1 MSGDDDM
8 MMMWNPSLWRNRRH
22 DLTRRALHDLTLWL
36 REQLERGREGACQPR
51 RGEDPPQPGA
61 HPDPLSLFR
70 DPSSLAR
77 AKSRLVLAVTA
88 AVVCGASCTV
98 GCGLRCDMTCSRNK
112 LSSFCFCGSLV
123 VGLGHGR
130 YVCGHHDGADRRAAR
145 ERALVHG
152 DCERVGDRGGGLAVP
167 LHARQG
173 RRLHGRQLLPHG
185 TPRLPQV
192 GAPLRLHARAA
203 GLLRPRQG
211 RRSQVGPDREL
222 QVQPG
227 AHGRGGVLQAAAVGG
242 HLDHRRE
249 HRPGRLVLHLPLNA
263 LALVSIRAR
272 EGSWTFRGAGSKG
285 FGALLRAM

>member
-1 MSGDDDM
+1 MLGAVGSIAAGSGHMSGDDDM

-123 VGLGHGR
+123 VGLGLTS
-130 YVCGHHDGADRRAAR
+130 VS
-145 ERALVHG
+145 VW
-152 DCERVGDRGGGLAVP
+152 
-167 LHARQG
+167 
-173 RRLHGRQLLPHG
+173 
-185 TPRLPQV
+185 
-192 GAPLRLHARAA
+192 
-203 GLLRPRQG
+203 
-211 RRSQVGPDREL
+211 RRS
-222 QVQPG
+222 
-227 AHGRGGVLQAAAVGG
+227 
-242 HLDHRRE
+242 
-249 HRPGRLVLHLPLNA
+249 RPVCMWPP
-263 LALVSIRAR
+263 
-272 EGSWTFRGAGSKG
+272 
-285 FGALLRAM
+285 